1 VTFKFA
7 GLKKTF
13 SFALLPGF
21 LLALSC
27 AGPISFGAV
36 AWFAL
41 IPLLWASTST
51 KPLQAAISGFICGF
65 IYFLCMLYWVVIVM
79 TTYGHMEWWLSTA
92 TLILLVSYMSI
103 YPALFGACLS
113 WTNRCISPLWS
124 APVLWVALDF
134 LRGKLFTGFPW
145 HDLAYTQYKYPLLL
159 QTADITG
166 HFGVTFHIVLVNG
179 IGFLLLKYFLA
190 KPRTKFSKTLKMNLT
205 VAASI
210 IATVMIYNV
219 VRYSTVSNTLALS
232 KTIPVTVV
240 QGNISQDQKWIPG
253 KLEKTINTYIN
264 LSEEAIAAHQPSL
277 LIWPET
283 ALPLY
288 PMESNVFPFLIKKLN
303 EKHTVNLLT
312 GAPHRS
318 NSLQKDG
325 TDFFNSAFMLSMQG
339 EREKLSE
346 NKYVVGRYD
355 KQHLVPFG
363 EYVPLRDFL
372 PIPAPLVETIGDFTP
387 GSFKGSLSSQDTR
400 IGVLICYESIFPEL
414 AREQAKNNAN
424 LLVNITNDAW
434 FGKSSAPWQ
443 HLSMAV
449 FRAIETRKSL
459 ARAANTGI
467 SGFIDPLGRMTQLSP
482 LFEACHRTLDVPLLE
497 GSTLYTTFGHNFAPI
512 CLLLSGCIIIFV
524 WRKKKS

>member
-1 VTFKFA
+1 MTFKFA
-7 GLKKTF
+7 ELKKIF
-13 SFALLPGF
+13 GFALLSGF

-27 AGPISFGAV
+27 AGPISFGAA
-36 AWFAL
+36 AWVAL
-41 IPLLWASTST
+41 IPLLWVSTST
-51 KPLQAAISGFICGF
+51 KPLQAATSGFICGF
-65 IYFLCMLYWVVIVM
+65 IYFLFMLYWVVIVM

-92 TLILLVSYMSI
+92 TLILLVSYMSL
-103 YPALFGACLS
+103 YPALFAACLS
-113 WTNRCISPLWS
+113 WTNRYISPLWS

-145 HDLAYTQYKYPLLL
+145 HDLAYTQYKYPLLI

-179 IGFLLLKYFLA
+179 IGLLLLKHYLS
-190 KPRTKFSKTLKMNLT
+190 KPRKKQPRNLKINLT

-210 IATVMIYNV
+210 IATVMIYNT
-219 VRYSTVSNTLALS
+219 VRYYAVADDLASS
-232 KTIPVTVV
+232 KTTPVIVV

-253 KLEKTINTYIN
+253 KREKTIATYID
-264 LSEEAIAAHQPSL
+264 LSENALAAYQPSL

-288 PMESNVFPFLIKKLN
+288 PMENNIFPFLIKKLN
-303 EKHTVNLLT
+303 ENHTVNLLT

-318 NSLQKDG
+318 KSLQGGG
-325 TDFFNSAFMLSMQG
+325 TDFFNSAFLLSLHG
-339 EREKLSE
+339 EKEDIKEK
-346 NKYVVGRYD
+346 KYVVGRYD
-355 KQHLVPFG
+355 KRHLVPFG
-363 EYVPLRDFL
+363 EYVPLRGFL
-372 PIPAPLVETIGDFTP
+372 PIPAPVVETIGDFTP
-387 GSFKGSLSSQDTR
+387 GSFKGSLSSRNTR

-449 FRAIETRKSL
+449 FRALETRKSL

-467 SGFIDPLGRMTQLSP
+467 SGFVDPLGRMKQLSP
-482 LFEACHRTLDVPLLE
+482 LFESCYRTLEVPLLE
-497 GSTLYTTFGHNFAPI
+497 GNSLYTKIGHNFAPL